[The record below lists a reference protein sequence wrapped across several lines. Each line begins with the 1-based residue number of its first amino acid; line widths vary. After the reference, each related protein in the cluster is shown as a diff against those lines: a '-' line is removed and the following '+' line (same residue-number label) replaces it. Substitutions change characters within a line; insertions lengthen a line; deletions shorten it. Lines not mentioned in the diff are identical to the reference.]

1 MTTPSLQ
8 TDDASVQR
16 ILASLEHHLG
26 IMKRAATQV
35 TDVNDEV
42 QKYFQAAC
50 STQYQQKINDW
61 LGRYQQ
67 LQGAYDTF
75 HGAFSAGHGK
85 INTAHE
91 EALGLTGQWGGGS
104 GISDNIR
111 YTLNP

>member
-50 STQYQQKINDW
+50 SDRYQQKINDW
-61 LGRYQQ
+61 LDRYQQ
-67 LQGAYDTF
+67 LQQAYDTF
-75 HGAFSAGHGK
+75 HGAFGAGHTK
-85 INTAHE
+85 INNAHE
-91 EALGLTGQWGGGS
+91 QALEVTGKWGGGS
-104 GISDNIR
+104 GLSDDIK